1 MATDRPRVL
10 LVEDHEVVAEGLR
23 ALLSAHF
30 TIIGTIHNGTEVI
43 QAIRVGKPDA
53 LVLDIS
59 LPGRNGLDLLPDIH
73 REWPR
78 LPVVML
84 TGSADYLIGRTAMVL
99 GALGF
104 LAKDSGG
111 EELEQA
117 LRTVL
122 HGRKYFSPR
131 VPPPPSAIHV
141 EALPVSV
148 SDLTPR
154 QLDLLRAI
162 GEGKTTAMIAEEW
175 KLSQHTIHFHRK
187 NLRRALGVESEGG
200 LARIAA
206 VFRVREETP

>member
-23 ALLSAHF
+23 ALLSPHF
-30 TIIGTIHNGTEVI
+30 TIIGTIHNGTEVL
-43 QAIRVGKPDA
+43 QAIRAGEPDA
-53 LVLDIS
+53 VVLDIS

-73 REWPR
+73 KFWPR

-84 TGSADYLIGRTAMVL
+84 TGSADYLVGRTAMVL

-122 HGRKYFSPR
+122 SGRKYFSPR
-131 VPPPPSAIHV
+131 VPPPPSAMHV

-148 SDLTPR
+148 SNLTPR
-154 QLDLLRAI
+154 QLKLLRAI
-162 GEGKTTAMIAEEW
+162 GEGKTTATIAEEW
-175 KLSQHTIHFHRK
+175 RLSLHTIHFHRK